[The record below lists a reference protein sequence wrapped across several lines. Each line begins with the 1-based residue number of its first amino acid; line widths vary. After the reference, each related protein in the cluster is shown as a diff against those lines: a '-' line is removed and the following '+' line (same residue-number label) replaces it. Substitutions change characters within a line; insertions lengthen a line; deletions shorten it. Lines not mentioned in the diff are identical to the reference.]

1 MTEGFPWV
9 CVCVCVCVGQE
20 KLAASFAAALVPHR
34 FDPMFN
40 LISTVLFSS
49 TAIRYE
55 DDEYDEDEDQVDFM
69 SRYHY
74 EQFGV
79 GYVGEQ
85 RKESLSPL
93 YFDDDGLAAAA
104 PASKS
109 KANSTP
115 IVQSGNYKYVNSTR
129 DLTLPLQNHRN
140 APPMY
145 ESPDD
150 EEISVRK
157 YLGVSVGLVSLITE
171 NLLSHPFVVLRRQC
185 QVHHS
190 SSRKHLVP
198 FTLLPV
204 IIHLHQRQGITTLW
218 KGLGSCLL
226 VRGMSLAVDDLISK
240 VTPWPK

>member
-1 MTEGFPWV
+1 MCGGETRSCLCALQYVSPASLSRSDVIFG
-9 CVCVCVCVGQE
+9 VGLE
-20 KLAASFAAALVPHR
+20 NLIVVFYTPKIYR
-34 FDPMFN
+34 FDG
-40 LISTVLFSS
+40 
-49 TAIRYE
+49 
-55 DDEYDEDEDQVDFM
+55 DEYEEDEDQVDYM

-85 RKESLSPL
+85 RKETLSPL
-93 YFDDDGLAAAA
+93 YFNEDQLAAGKK
-104 PASKS
+104 PS
-109 KANSTP
+109 STP
-115 IVQSGNYKYVNSTR
+115 IQGNYKYVNSTR

-140 APPMY
+140 AQPVY

-190 SSRKHLVP
+190 SSRNHLVP

-240 VTPWPK
+240 VTTWPK